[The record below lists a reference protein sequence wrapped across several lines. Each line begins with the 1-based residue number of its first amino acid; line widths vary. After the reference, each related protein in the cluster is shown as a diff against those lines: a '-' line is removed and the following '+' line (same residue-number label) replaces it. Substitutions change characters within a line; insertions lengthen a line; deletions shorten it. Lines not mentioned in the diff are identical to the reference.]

1 MEAHAD
7 GCDSFGQPAVHGTLE
22 ALREFQRA
30 GNGLDDERRVALG
43 TGHAFFGDSRAA
55 REKISVAER
64 VGFEPTVGFL
74 LHTLSKR
81 AP

>member
-1 MEAHAD
+1 VKAHAD
-7 GCDSFGQPAVHGTLE
+7 RRDSLGQPAVDGTLE

-30 GNGLDDERRVALG
+30 GYGLGDEGRIALG
-43 TGHAFFGDSRAA
+43 TGHAFFWRFAMG
-55 REKISVAER
+55 EGKLNMAER